1 MADAKFGQQMLIF
14 MMRHGMPEF
23 PDDRDYVYG
32 QTDYPLSDVGVEQAK
47 RVGRALE
54 GIGMQRIVSSDLIR
68 AVRTAEIVSEAQSGE
83 NREVEKDPGL
93 REIHMGCWEG
103 LPVDDVEI
111 RFRDEFLM
119 RGNDIANTAPL
130 GGESFVRLQE
140 RSVKAFDRIIDDSRG
155 LERILLVAHAGT
167 LWSIVSKMFGMPIG
181 DVFNYAHDYCGLHIV
196 ERRFGDKADRRGNY
210 RLARYNWSPDPAII
224 GRRARPGR

>member
-1 MADAKFGQQMLIF
+1 MADAKFGQRMLIF

-47 RVGRALE
+47 RAGRA
-54 GIGMQRIVSSDLIR
+54 IGDIKMQRIVSSDLIR
-68 AVRTAEIVSEAQSGE
+68 AVQTAEIVLEAQGGE

-93 REIHMGCWEG
+93 REIHMGYWEG

-140 RSVKAFDRIIDDSRG
+140 RCVKAFEKIIDDSRG

-167 LWSIVSKMFGMPIG
+167 LWSIVSNMFGMRVG
-181 DVFNYAHDYCGLHIV
+181 DLFNYAHDYCGLHIV
-196 ERRFGDKADRRGNY
+196 ERRFGDKADRWGNY
-210 RLARYNWSPDPAII
+210 RLVRYNWSPDPAIVE
-224 GRRARPGR
+224 RRARSGR